1 MCQSTRYPAA
11 YPLRSITTKS
21 VVRALTQFISI
32 FGIPKVIQSDQGSN
46 FTSHMFGQVLKLLR
60 IKQNQSSAYHAQSQ
74 GALERFH
81 QTLKSLLRA
90 YCTELDRDW
99 EDGLPWLMLAA
110 REAVQESTGFSPNE
124 LGFGHT
130 VRGPLAVLK
139 SGCVDTAPPKNL
151 IDFVNGF
158 RHRLFKA
165 GCMAQDKCVSQSKM
179 KKLYDRH
186 TERQEFSPGDQVLA
200 LMPIVGSPFQAK
212 YIGPYTVSEKSSDL
226 NYIVETPGRKKARRL
241 YHVNLLK
248 PYYKRVVEIDSG
260 QDVKN
265 VVCPALL
272 VTSEV
277 LTQESD
283 GVPEPDESLLC
294 GRLKN

>member
-1 MCQSTRYPAA
+1 MSEHQVS
-11 YPLRSITTKS
+11 TKS

-124 LGFGHT
+124 LVFGHT

-139 SGCVDTAPPKNL
+139 SGCVDTEPPKNL

-158 RHRLFKA
+158 RHF
-165 GCMAQDKCVSQSKM
+165 
-179 KKLYDRH
+179 
-186 TERQEFSPGDQVLA
+186 F
-200 LMPIVGSPFQAK
+200 IV
-212 YIGPYTVSEKSSDL
+212 
-226 NYIVETPGRKKARRL
+226 
-241 YHVNLLK
+241 
-248 PYYKRVVEIDSG
+248 
-260 QDVKN
+260 
-265 VVCPALL
+265 
-272 VTSEV
+272 
-277 LTQESD
+277 
-283 GVPEPDESLLC
+283 
-294 GRLKN
+294 